1 MGKKIKKE
9 QNGEEEQNKLMSIND
24 IRNRII
30 KRKLVHQELTKKKK
44 LKKEERKRRK
54 DAGEAP
60 GVPHTI
66 ESLRVKDET
75 VLDPIVPGNEEK
87 IEEVKIDVQ
96 TDNFESY
103 FNMEYVP
110 KVLITFCDNP
120 TQKTRTFGIELCR
133 MIPNSM
139 FRYRGRSSVKKIVKR
154 ATEKNFSDVLIIN
167 ENMKEPNGL
176 LVIHLPQGPSAFF
189 RMSNVKLT
197 TDLKKSHK
205 EINKHRPEVIL
216 NNFTTRL
223 GTSVARMLASLFH
236 YDPEFKGRRVVTF
249 HNQRD
254 YIFFRHHRYQFNKDA
269 KPQLKELGPR
279 FTLRLEY
286 IQEGTF
292 DTILGDYEWVKS
304 GRRHSLESNR
314 RKFYL

>member
-120 TQKTRTFGIELCR
+120 TQK
-133 MIPNSM
+133 
-139 FRYRGRSSVKKIVKR
+139 
-154 ATEKNFSDVLIIN
+154 
-167 ENMKEPNGL
+167 
-176 LVIHLPQGPSAFF
+176 
-189 RMSNVKLT
+189 
-197 TDLKKSHK
+197 SHK